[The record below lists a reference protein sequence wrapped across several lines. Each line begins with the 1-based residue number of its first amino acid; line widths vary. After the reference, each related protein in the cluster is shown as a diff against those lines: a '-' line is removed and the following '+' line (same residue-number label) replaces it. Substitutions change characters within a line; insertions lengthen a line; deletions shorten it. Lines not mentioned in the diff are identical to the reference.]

1 MVGSINQF
9 TLLFSSLSAK
19 IALFHSV
26 CEQARTVIPD
36 CEIIGVD
43 SDQSCRGAKQIDS
56 FLIMPPIQDLDQESL
71 LQFCRK
77 NNIQFVIP
85 TRDGELLFWAVHQEF
100 LFNNQ
105 IGVMISSES
114 AISLCEDKF
123 SFYKYF
129 EKAPIPS
136 ISTSFSLD
144 ALPSSCERFVVKERM
159 GSASRSIG
167 LNLSMEE
174 IEAHVRGIQKPIFQP
189 QINGRELSAETWIDQ
204 NGICHGVILRWRT
217 LVINGESHESEIFS
231 NPEWAEKI
239 IQVFTMITG
248 LRGHVLAQVIVDDK
262 ERLHLVEI
270 NPRLGGASPLSLKA
284 GLNSIKWSLQEF
296 LGDSD
301 QIPKS
306 PILKSG
312 LRLSKKNQ
320 VVKIQ

>member
-105 IGVMISSES
+105 
-114 AISLCEDKF
+114 
-123 SFYKYF
+123 
-129 EKAPIPS
+129 
-136 ISTSFSLD
+136 
-144 ALPSSCERFVVKERM
+144 
-159 GSASRSIG
+159 
-167 LNLSMEE
+167 
-174 IEAHVRGIQKPIFQP
+174 
-189 QINGRELSAETWIDQ
+189 
-204 NGICHGVILRWRT
+204 
-217 LVINGESHESEIFS
+217 
-231 NPEWAEKI
+231 
-239 IQVFTMITG
+239 
-248 LRGHVLAQVIVDDK
+248 
-262 ERLHLVEI
+262 
-270 NPRLGGASPLSLKA
+270 
-284 GLNSIKWSLQEF
+284 
-296 LGDSD
+296 
-301 QIPKS
+301 
-306 PILKSG
+306 
-312 LRLSKKNQ
+312 
-320 VVKIQ
+320 

>member
-9 TLLFSSLSAK
+9 TVLFSSLSAK
-19 IALFHSV
+19 IALYDSV

-36 CEIIGVD
+36 CEIIGAD

-71 LQFCRK
+71 LQFCK
-77 NNIQFVIP
+77 ENNIQFVIP
-85 TRDGELLFWAVHQEF
+85 SRDGELLFWAVHQEF
-100 LFNNQ
+100 LYNNQ

-123 SFYKYF
+123 SFFKYF

-167 LNLSMEE
+167 LNLSREE
-174 IEAHVRGIQKPIFQP
+174 IEGHVRGIQEPIFQP

-231 NPEWAEKI
+231 NPEWTEKI

-284 GLNSIKWSLQEF
+284 GLDSIKWSLQEF

-320 VVKIQ
+320 VVQIQ